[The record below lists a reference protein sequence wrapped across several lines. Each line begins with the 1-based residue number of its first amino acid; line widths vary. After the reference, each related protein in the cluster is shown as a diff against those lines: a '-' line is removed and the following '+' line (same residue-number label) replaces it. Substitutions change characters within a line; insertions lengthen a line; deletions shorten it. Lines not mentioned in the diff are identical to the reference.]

1 MLYQLSYVRAWLND
15 SASAPRVQAGSTE
28 GARMLEPRR

>member
-15 SASAPRVQAGSTE
+15 SASAPRVQDGSNK
-28 GARMLEPRR
+28 GASMLEPRQ